1 METKKLIKLAAIAF
15 MMVGAL
21 ILTVP
26 LTTQVFTLMNTSN
39 TVLNFVGVFIYLLTW
54 LGGGIVEY
62 SLYKEFKKTLNGDEP
77 KNEEELKEENQKSNQ

>member
-54 LGGGIVEY
+54 LGVGIVEY
-62 SLYKEFKKTLNGDEP
+62 RLYKEFKKTLNGDEP

>member
-1 METKKLIKLAAIAF
+1 METKKLIKLSAITF

-54 LGGGIVEY
+54 LGVGIVEY
-62 SLYKEFKKTLNGDEP
+62 SLYKEFKKTINDDEP
-77 KNEEELKEENQKSNQ
+77 KNEEDSKEENQKSNQ

>member
-15 MMVGAL
+15 MMVGVL

-54 LGGGIVEY
+54 LGVGIVEY

-77 KNEEELKEENQKSNQ
+77 KNEEKPKEENHNN

>member
-1 METKKLIKLAAIAF
+1 METKKLIKLSAITF

-54 LGGGIVEY
+54 LGVGIVEY
-62 SLYKEFKKTLNGDEP
+62 RLYKEFE
-77 KNEEELKEENQKSNQ
+77 KNLGVDKPTKAEETKQENQESNQ